1 MVMTA
6 DLPNEQAGMDQWK
19 VEVLPRRHL
28 RIRLPRTTILM
39 NNHLSIGVDAPVTYN
54 FHTEFLLPQ
63 LESQITQ

>member
-39 NNHLSIGVDAPVTYN
+39 NNHLSIGVDALVTYN
-54 FHTEFLLPQ
+54 FHAEFLLPQ

>member
-1 MVMTA
+1 
-6 DLPNEQAGMDQWK
+6 MDRWK

-39 NNHLSIGVDAPVTYN
+39 NNHLSIGVDALVTYN
-54 FHTEFLLPQ
+54 FHAEFLLPQ